1 MDDEIGKSVCIKCSW
16 KSNYPKDERG
26 VQTDALIVRE
36 VAVEPLESS
45 DVQTQTDNATEQ
57 SDPGKASLM
66 PIDRR
71 VVQTL
76 MNALENSLH
85 TTFLLSRLNVFHETH
100 HVRLSLIKQFR
111 LQQCS
116 WKSNYPKD
124 ERGVQTDALI
134 VREVAV
140 EPLESSDV
148 QTQTD
153 NATEQ
158 SDPGKAS
165 LMPIDRRVVQT
176 LMNALENS
184 LHTTFLLSRLN
195 VFHETHHVRLSLIKQ
210 FRLQQ
215 MSNDESLIG
224 MECGTR
230 GRIAFLLGEAYHDS
244 WCSHN
249 GKLLVYRRGE
259 SSSITLP
266 GCPSVVSRF
275 PKVRVRLTGAPF
287 V

>member
-111 LQQCS
+111 LQQVLSTTNACFADEICQVRYIECVEWLHSARRCS
-116 WKSNYPKD
+116 
-124 ERGVQTDALI
+124 E
-134 VREVAV
+134 VRTV
-140 EPLESSDV
+140 
-148 QTQTD
+148 
-153 NATEQ
+153 N
-158 SDPGKAS
+158 
-165 LMPIDRRVVQT
+165 
-176 LMNALENS
+176 
-184 LHTTFLLSRLN
+184 
-195 VFHETHHVRLSLIKQ
+195 
-210 FRLQQ
+210 
-215 MSNDESLIG
+215 
-224 MECGTR
+224 
-230 GRIAFLLGEAYHDS
+230 
-244 WCSHN
+244 
-249 GKLLVYRRGE
+249 
-259 SSSITLP
+259 
-266 GCPSVVSRF
+266 
-275 PKVRVRLTGAPF
+275 
-287 V
+287 